1 MPKTL
6 HICKGAELMVGDTLI
21 HKNHYYTVIH
31 IEDEQYGKSVC
42 LVDNLGD
49 KRVRFFTN
57 DEIITIEL

>member
-6 HICKGAELMVGDTLI
+6 HICKGAELMVGDTLVL
-21 HKNHYYTVIH
+21 KNHYYTVIH
-31 IEDEQYGKSVC
+31 IVDEIFGRTVC

-49 KRVRFFTN
+49 KRVRFVTN

>member
-6 HICKGAELMVGDTLI
+6 HICKGAELMVGDTLVF
-21 HKNHYYTVIH
+21 KNHHYTVIH
-31 IEDEQYGKSVC
+31 IEDETFGRTVC

-49 KRVRFFTN
+49 KRVRFITN